1 MPSSLR
7 LGLMI
12 VALLAA
18 SLALACGGGGGTS
31 DDDGGGEQPEASEG
45 ADGDE
50 PDTDRDRDGGDLEVE
65 LRELAE
71 EFAVREVKIEYAFS
85 TAGDG
90 SPDDQGT
97 ITLYWKPPDAWR
109 VDIFSSAVDLILINS
124 DGTSYLCTS
133 EGSAGQ
139 CLESPI
145 GDVVPIPFLSLFT
158 DPNGLSDL
166 IDVSFAG
173 VDVDR
178 SDRTIAGQDA
188 ACFSI
193 SGTIESET
201 GAAEYCFR
209 EDGILLL
216 LRARGSDA
224 EDSGE
229 FALEATNV
237 EDSVSDSDLEPPY
250 DVTEIPGLP

>member
-1 MPSSLR
+1 MATSFR

-12 VALLAA
+12 VALLAG
-18 SLALACGGGGGTS
+18 SLAFACGGGAGTS
-31 DDDGGGEQPEASEG
+31 DDDGDDDGDQPEASEG
-45 ADGDE
+45 ADGD
-50 PDTDRDRDGGDLEVE
+50 DADGDGDGGDLQDE
-65 LRELAE
+65 LRKLAE
-71 EFAVREVKIEYAFS
+71 EFGVREVKIEYSFS
-85 TAGDG
+85 STGDG
-90 SPDDQGT
+90 STDDEGT

-109 VDIFSSAVDLILINS
+109 VDISSSAGDLILINS

-133 EGSAGQ
+133 AGGTGQ

-145 GDVVPIPFLSLFT
+145 GDVVPIPFLSVFT
-158 DPNGLSDL
+158 DPDGLSEL
-166 IDVSFAG
+166 IDVALAG

-188 ACFSI
+188 TCFSI
-193 SGTIESET
+193 SATIEGET
-201 GAAEYCFR
+201 GATEYCFR

-216 LRARGSDA
+216 LRAGGSDA
-224 EDSGE
+224 EGAGA
-229 FALEATNV
+229 FTLEATNV